1 MEQINENKPIVI
13 ALCGKSAAGKDTVA
27 HELNIGLQK
36 KYKRDSGILVSAT
49 TRPPR
54 VGENN
59 QIDYYFMTN
68 EEFISNIDNLCCV
81 SYFNN
86 WYYGL
91 PKSFPHN
98 INIAV
103 VNPQGLKDLS
113 YVEDINLIPI
123 YLKASLFTRLKRA
136 RKREHSFHW
145 EFIRR
150 AWSDHKTFKE
160 FETFFKMLPNCL
172 IVNNSCGDGV
182 NYPTPVAMIIG
193 HLTRLN
199 ILTGGQDVIS

>member
-1 MEQINENKPIVI
+1 MERINKDKPIVI

-27 HELNIGLQK
+27 HDLNLGLQK
-36 KYKRDSGILVSAT
+36 YYHKNSGILVSAT
-49 TRPPR
+49 SRPPR
-54 VGENN
+54 VGETDG
-59 QIDYYFMTN
+59 IEYHFVTN
-68 EEFISNIDNLCCV
+68 EKFEADIDNLCCV
-81 SYFNN
+81 TFFNG

-91 PKSFPHN
+91 PKSFPYD
-98 INIAV
+98 INITV
-103 VNPQGLKDLS
+103 VNPQGLRDLS
-113 YVEDINLIPI
+113 YIEGINLIPI
-123 YLKASLFTRLKRA
+123 YLKAPFSTRLKRA
-136 RKREHSFHW
+136 RERERRFRW

-172 IVNNSCGDGV
+172 IVDNSCGDGV

-199 ILTGGQDVIS
+199 ILTGGQDAIS